1 MFGAHLE
8 SIDREIGKFSQNST
22 IGLDGNIDQEKGHTN
37 MKDMD
42 RDYVDQPA
50 KSDGECNAV
59 KGVFNFQARTEDQIK
74 ESSSG
79 LEVSTTVVQH
89 ANADVLNGIEGVGPQ
104 EIKGLDSNTSLPN
117 SAQQHG
123 MQFDTGVFINRQ
135 QWWCKKLRLCL
146 LNFREQTMLLLH
158 RGWR

>member
-22 IGLDGNIDQEKGHTN
+22 IGLDGDIDQEEGHTN

-50 KSDGECNAV
+50 RSDEECNAV
-59 KGVFNFQARTEDQIK
+59 KSVFNFQARTEDQIK
-74 ESSSG
+74 ETNSG

-89 ANADVLNGIEGVGPQ
+89 ADVDVLNGMEGVGPQ

-117 SAQQHG
+117 SA
-123 MQFDTGVFINRQ
+123 
-135 QWWCKKLRLCL
+135 
-146 LNFREQTMLLLH
+146 
-158 RGWR
+158 